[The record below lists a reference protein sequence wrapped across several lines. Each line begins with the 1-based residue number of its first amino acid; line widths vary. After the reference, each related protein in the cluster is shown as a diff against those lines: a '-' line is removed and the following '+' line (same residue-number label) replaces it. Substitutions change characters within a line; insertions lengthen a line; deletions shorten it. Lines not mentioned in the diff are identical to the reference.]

1 MRPMPDKNIYCGS
14 YHCRGGHKWL
24 PGKWCLDTINCGA
37 HREYSAAEMQMLNME
52 KVTVTKLYKNKE

>member
-14 YHCRGGHKWL
+14 YHCQGGHKWL

-37 HREYSAAEMQMLNME
+37 HREYSAAEMEMLNKAKRGE
-52 KVTVTKLYKNKE
+52 V